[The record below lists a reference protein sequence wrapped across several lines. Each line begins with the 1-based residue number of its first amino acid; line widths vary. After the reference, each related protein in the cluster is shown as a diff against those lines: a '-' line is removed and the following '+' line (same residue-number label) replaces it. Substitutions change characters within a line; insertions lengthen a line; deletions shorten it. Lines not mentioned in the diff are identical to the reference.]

1 MSFVMP
7 FGKHKGETLSM
18 IRINDISYLVW
29 AAEDISNAE
38 VKEQCQKAIAYLNEV
53 DPFSLSKV
61 SRK

>member
-1 MSFVMP
+1 MP